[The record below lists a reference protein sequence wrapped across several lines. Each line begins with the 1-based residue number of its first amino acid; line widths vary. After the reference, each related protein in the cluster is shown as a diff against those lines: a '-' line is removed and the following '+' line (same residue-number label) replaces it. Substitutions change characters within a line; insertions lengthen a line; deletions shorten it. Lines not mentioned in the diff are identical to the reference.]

1 MAENRNLAREISGLG
16 SRQPDPSTGRT
27 RPKNAARVPTT
38 CRYNA
43 GRQGHNELHGFR
55 EEDTVRR
62 IQLDGKKIKE
72 LRDSRDRAATQIDF
86 AQEIRISERKL
97 RAIENKDAPVS
108 ADVAERI
115 ARALGTQLQL
125 LIRDCNNGSPPPV
138 ATVVATAVSA
148 TPEKAARKRVV
159 PRFDEDSAYAISD
172 EAFLFE
178 KIRPCRNLVSHIF
191 LSLSAETSG
200 YAEELLSILRSLTW
214 EERGHLTRIDGLEE
228 IAIRRRMR
236 ELLVLLKGNDVWLYF
251 YDNFRTLPE
260 SFEVP
265 PESTRCDYEFQ
276 AVVAFGPP
284 GEYGEISIKVPI
296 DRGQPHISTL

>member
-1 MAENRNLAREISGLG
+1 MP
-16 SRQPDPSTGRT
+16 SRAG
-27 RPKNAARVPTT
+27 
-38 CRYNA
+38 YNA
-43 GRQGHNELHGFR
+43 GCRGHNELHGFR
-55 EEDTVRR
+55 EDDTVRR
-62 IQLDGKKIKE
+62 IQLDGKKIKK
-72 LRDSRDRAATQIDF
+72 LRDSRDRAATQLEF
-86 AQEIRISERKL
+86 AQETRISERKL
-97 RAIENKDAPVS
+97 RAIENKDEPVS
-108 ADVAERI
+108 VDVAERI

-125 LIRDCNNGSPPPV
+125 LTRDCNNGSPPPV
-138 ATVVATAVSA
+138 AAVAATEVST

-178 KIRPCRNLVSHIF
+178 KIRPCRNMVSHIF
-191 LSLSAETSG
+191 LSLTQETSG
-200 YAEELLSILRSLTW
+200 YVEELLSILGSLTW
-214 EERGHLTRIDGLEE
+214 EARGRLTRIEGLEE

-284 GEYGEISIKVPI
+284 GEYGETTIKVRI